1 MHTFGL
7 PGRIQEILAI
17 CDAWGIPVVED
28 AAESLGS
35 WVDLAPS
42 PLAGEGGGRGGQAA
56 ETPNP
61 PGPGWRHTGTC
72 GRLGTL
78 SFNGNKIIT
87 TGGGGRAAGA
97 AGLRPAR

>member
-7 PGRIQEILAI
+7 PGRIQAIVAI

-35 WVDLAPS
+35 WVWDGLSPS
-42 PLAGEGGGRGGQAA
+42 PPALPREGGGSL
-56 ETPNP
+56 
-61 PGPGWRHTGTC
+61 GWRHTGTF

-87 TGGGGRAAGA
+87 TLAGS
-97 AGLRPAR
+97 GLSP

>member
-1 MHTFGL
+1 MWSHYHGNNDQDTTART
-7 PGRIQEILAI
+7 PARQ
-17 CDAWGIPVVED
+17 DATTCTD
-28 AAESLGS
+28 T
-35 WVDLAPS
+35 S
-42 PLAGEGGGRGGQAA
+42 P
-56 ETPNP
+56 TP